1 MNTSIQLI
9 DPSFQTQHSGKCD
22 LLLEILPSAIQFAVV
37 DKGQDQLKVL
47 YRMED
52 FSVDAVNFKELTEL
66 APTLQHHYR
75 KVKVGIK
82 STKFTLIPE
91 DLFDKSLLGEYAKFI
106 SNDED
111 DLILYNHIR
120 SAKCMVVFTLPSKI
134 IHLLRTQFH
143 EPQFFHAAAT
153 NIEAGMKWAK
163 VNDDTLFMLH
173 LTESH
178 LECTCFKEGKLTFFN
193 IFPSRN
199 ADEFNYF
206 LLNLINQLDFE
217 MENTSWLLAGKW
229 HQAYLNRLEKYS
241 QQIIHNEESTFV
253 KIEPPFDQ
261 LERPPFFSL
270 TALSLCE

>member
-47 YRMED
+47 YRIED
-52 FSVDAVNFKELTEL
+52 FSGDAEKFAELTEL
-66 APTLQHHYR
+66 APALQHHYR

-82 STKFTLIPE
+82 SHKFTLIPE

-120 SAKCMVVFTLPSKI
+120 AAKCMVVFTLPSKLV
-134 IHLLRTQFH
+134 HLLRTQFH

-163 VNDDTLFMLH
+163 VNDDILFMLH
-173 LTESH
+173 LTESQ

-193 IFPSRN
+193 VFPARN

-217 MENTSWLLAGKW
+217 MENTSWLRAGKRD
-229 HQAYLNRLEKYS
+229 QAYLNRLKKYS
-241 QQIIHNEESTFV
+241 QRTIHTEESAFV

-261 LERPPFFSL
+261 LALPPFFSL